1 MQIRRI
7 HLVVNLVKAGSESH
21 KININ
26 LRMVHPSESPQ
37 GTSTATPIPPEESAS
52 TASGNSSGYPSSQ
65 VKESSVLFP
74 KENTHSLAALWARKY
89 VNSVLTDE
97 TAESRS
103 PIEDLTELSSSRG
116 RSRTAAK
123 LNQHL
128 SQASAL
134 AWSSTEEL
142 LAAELPRHRIDPD
155 LIDPWQIAA
164 DSHQLFRKALEAYA
178 NSITPQRLSVIV
190 GTELGRV
197 RQKYTETDPRVI
209 GFVSMQFHYT
219 GKHLLEK
226 LSPAERSLM
235 TPYLKVLDD
244 HLYMPL
250 RDAYEA
256 AANHSLTSPVLL
268 AVQRFL
274 PISTEIAHAVCDQ
287 ICQVYPNY
295 RSYSGKLTSPG
306 VRISSIRDV
315 EMFQVYLCVCVLED
329 SVRSVQRELF
339 PLCVML
345 YPQLKVS
352 WQLVQEML
360 QTLRWEMHDR
370 LRPEDMAVFLPYL
383 HMLMDMFSP
392 EVFQTA

>member
-7 HLVVNLVKAGSESH
+7 NLVVDLAKAGLESH

-26 LRMVHPSESPQ
+26 LRMIHPPEPSQ
-37 GTSTATPIPPEESAS
+37 GISTAPPAADEESDS
-52 TASGNSSGYPSSQ
+52 TSPSNPSSD
-65 VKESSVLFP
+65 KMRENSAFFS
-74 KENTHSLAALWARKY
+74 KDNTHSLAALWARKY

-97 TAESRS
+97 TGDSRS
-103 PIEDLTELSSSRG
+103 PVEDLTELSSSRG
-116 RSRTAAK
+116 RHRTATK

-134 AWSSTEEL
+134 GWSSTEEL
-142 LAAELPRHRIDPD
+142 LATELPRHRIDPN

-164 DSHQLFRKALEAYA
+164 DSHQLFRKALDAYA
-178 NSITPQRLSVIV
+178 NAVTPQRLSVIV

-235 TPYLKVLDD
+235 APYLKVLDD

-256 AANHSLTSPVLL
+256 AANHALTSPVLL
-268 AVQRFL
+268 AVQHFL

-295 RSYSGKLTSPG
+295 RSYSGKLTSPE

-329 SVRSVQRELF
+329 SVRLVQRELF

-352 WQLVQEML
+352 WKLVQEML

-370 LRPEDMAVFLPYL
+370 LKPEDMAVFLPYL